1 MKAFFILIRVFFL
14 CIVFSQLGCEQGGGI
29 SDLSFFKDGGN
40 TRDISVLRDYYPVKI
55 EIMPLTE
62 FVFSGDEENGR
73 VCIKVYLSLLD
84 SFGCQE
90 KMSGMFRF
98 ELYERVLRS
107 TDAKGKRLFI
117 WPDFDLTVAEENNAY
132 WRDFLRVYEF
142 VLEYDAE
149 KQRSYILEATYTS
162 PSGKR
167 LLDEF
172 ELKSQ

>member
-1 MKAFFILIRVFFL
+1 MKAFFNVIRVFFL
-14 CIVFSQLGCEQGGGI
+14 CIVVSQCGCEQGENI
-29 SDLSFFKDGGN
+29 SDSSSFKDGNN

-73 VCIKVYLSLLD
+73 VYIKVYLSLLD

-90 KMSGMFRF
+90 KMSGIFRF
-98 ELYERVLRS
+98 ELYEHVLRS
-107 TDAKGKRLFI
+107 TNAKGKRLFI
-117 WPDFDLTVAEENNAY
+117 WPDFDLTAAEENNSY

-142 VLEYDAE
+142 VLEYE
-149 KQRSYILEATYTS
+149 PESRRSYILQATYMS